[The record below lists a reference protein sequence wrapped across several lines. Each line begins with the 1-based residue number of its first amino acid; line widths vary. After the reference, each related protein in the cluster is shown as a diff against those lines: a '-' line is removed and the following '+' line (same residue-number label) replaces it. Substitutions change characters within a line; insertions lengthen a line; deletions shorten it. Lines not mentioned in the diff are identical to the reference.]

1 MDPILKYLNQV
12 AWKFPKGYPD
22 MNDPKDKEML
32 FEMINNIVTEEEE
45 KATAADGVV
54 SKADIIKVLED
65 EEFTPEQLQRILSSV
80 SSIKFKDEI
89 INYISSKGKGPAK
102 VATNIYNKM
111 VATGD
116 APTYAEYLK
125 NMKDYSYLGDAGN
138 LVQKFNF
145 VSQELVD
152 YITALEP
159 SIGRVSTGKGEILL
173 SVMLKD
179 VKDAVSGGDIEAGGR
194 EVEVKNKGAV
204 PMGQKAQF
212 GVNTME
218 TVYQKVERDINQKL
232 SNNIEFSDFRGRRP
246 FNRFGL
252 VYAQIAQEEPEFA
265 DDFIVALDKALKSEY
280 PGLDFSNI
288 KVSNYVGNLGS
299 SSNQAQSGLDWTK
312 LELDMAKEVVKLYI
326 KSEGFQEVFFLN
338 DLSKTYKRVSTD
350 KLVEMLGNQIKIY
363 FKDGL
368 PRWTY
373 NF

>member
-1 MDPILKYLNQV
+1 MDALDRYLNRI
-12 AWKFPKGYPD
+12 AYKFPKGYPD
-22 MNDPKDKEML
+22 GEEDMAML
-32 FEMINNIVTEEEE
+32 FEMINKIIAEEEE
-45 KATAADGVV
+45 ARAADGVV

-204 PMGQKAQF
+204 
-212 GVNTME
+212 
-218 TVYQKVERDINQKL
+218 I
-232 SNNIEFSDFRGRRP
+232 
-246 FNRFGL
+246 
-252 VYAQIAQEEPEFA
+252 
-265 DDFIVALDKALKSEY
+265 
-280 PGLDFSNI
+280 
-288 KVSNYVGNLGS
+288 
-299 SSNQAQSGLDWTK
+299 
-312 LELDMAKEVVKLYI
+312 
-326 KSEGFQEVFFLN
+326 
-338 DLSKTYKRVSTD
+338 
-350 KLVEMLGNQIKIY
+350 
-363 FKDGL
+363 
-368 PRWTY
+368 
-373 NF
+373 

>member
-1 MDPILKYLNQV
+1 MDALDRYLNRV
-12 AWKFPKGYPD
+12 AYKFDKGYPEV
-22 MNDPKDKEML
+22 NNPKDMEML
-32 FEMINNIVTEEEE
+32 MEMVNALIKEEE
-45 KATAADGVV
+45 AQQADGVV
-54 SKADIIKVLED
+54 SKSDIIKVLQD

-89 INYISSKGKGPAK
+89 INYISSKGKGPAA

-125 NMKDYSYLGDAGN
+125 NMKDYSYLGDSGN

-145 VSQELVD
+145 VSKDLVD
-152 YITALEP
+152 FITALEP

-179 VKDAVSGGDIEAGGR
+179 VQDAVSGGDIEAGGR

-218 TVYQKVERDINQKL
+218 TVYQKTERGINQKL
-232 SNNIEFSDFRGRRP
+232 ANNIQFSDYRGKRP
-246 FNRFGL
+246 FNRFGI
-252 VYAQIAQEEPEFA
+252 VYAQIAQDEPEFA
-265 DDFIVALDKALKSEY
+265 DDFVVELDKSLKSEY
-280 PGLDFSNI
+280 PGLDFSKL
-288 KVSNYVGNLGS
+288 KVSNYVNSLGS
-299 SSNQAQSGLDWTK
+299 DSNQAASGLDWQR
-312 LELDMAKEVVKLYI
+312 LELDMAKEVVRLYT
-326 KSEGFQEVFFLN
+326 KTEGFEEVFFLN
-338 DLSKTYKRVSTD
+338 DISKTYKRVSTD
-350 KLVEMLGNQIKIY
+350 KLIDMLGKEIKIY